1 MMLVKCL
8 CAWQV
13 IYTVSTHKILWM
25 MNHYVS
31 RTQGA
36 PEELMCSICPQ
47 YQMMDGFH
55 LAVHLEG
62 NSSGVRVWLQ
72 NP

>member
-1 MMLVKCL
+1 MLVVKFL
-8 CAWQV
+8 GSWQV
-13 IYTVSTHKILWM
+13 IYTVSAHKILWM

-31 RTQGA
+31 RTQGTGRINV
-36 PEELMCSICPQ
+36 PHCPQ
-47 YQMMDGFH
+47 YKMMDGFH

-62 NSSGVRVWLQ
+62 SSSHVHLWLE